1 MTTTTATET
10 ATFYFASTVT
20 TELSFE
26 APADTDPE
34 VILEAIKDQLCL
46 DNRIDL
52 PEGISLDCLDT
63 EHLEVDFSHK
73 DD

>member
-1 MTTTTATET
+1 MSNTTATET

-20 TELSFE
+20 TELSFK

-34 VILEAIKDQLCL
+34 VILEAIKNQLCL

-52 PEGISLDCLDT
+52 PEGVSLDCIDT
-63 EHLEVDFSHK
+63 EQVEVDFIEQ
-73 DD
+73 D